1 MVNTD
6 KIQDTVPI
14 GLQIYTGVPI
24 IRSNQ
29 DAEPPEMP
37 YIVYTI
43 TTLESANNGTFG
55 EHDDGIDRKEVTQT
69 WSISAVA
76 ATNAESIQLANK
88 ARDWLDY
95 VGTTYMNDRQVI
107 CQSVTDIT
115 NRDNV
120 ISVGYQY
127 KNGFDA
133 VFWDFSEVE
142 NPSDETGEIS
152 QVVINGQTVSPEDQD
167 KVNVYQGIENA
178 GKVLMVDANG
188 YVVPCDMP
196 SGGSGDFVEA
206 SDDGEGNVVIAMEG
220 FVVKDDG
227 EGNVEIH
234 RTGFIVSDDGE
245 GNVVL
250 M

>member
-14 GLQIYTGVPI
+14 GMQIYTGVPV

-55 EHDDGIDRKEVTQT
+55 EYDDGIDRKAVTQT
-69 WSISAVA
+69 WSIAAVA
-76 ATNAESIQLANK
+76 ATNSESVRLANK

-95 VGTTYMNDRQVI
+95 VGTAYLNDRQVI

-133 VFWDFSEVE
+133 VFWDYTEVE
-142 NPSDETGEIS
+142 NPIEDIGEMS
-152 QVVINGQTVSPEDQD
+152 QIVINGQTVEQEDPNPD
-167 KVNVYQGIENA
+167 KVNVYQGTEHA
-178 GKVLMVDANG
+178 GKVLAVGAD
-188 YVVPCDMP
+188 
-196 SGGSGDFVEA
+196 
-206 SDDGEGNVVIAMEG
+206 GNVTPQTLQTSAVI
-220 FVVKDDG
+220 FKSW
-227 EGNVEIH
+227 
-234 RTGFIVSDDGE
+234 SDSD
-245 GNVVL
+245 
-250 M
+250 